1 MNFQVSAKEYMDLL
15 ALKNCVGA
23 VIKTYRQQRQFIG
36 TLGCDA
42 LIHALE
48 VSCEPL
54 ETGRDTVAD
63 NNDSGSA
70 SGGL

>member
-1 MNFQVSAKEYMDLL
+1 MNFQVSGKEYMDLL

-42 LIHALE
+42 LISALDRGLTLLNE
-48 VSCEPL
+48 
-54 ETGRDTVAD
+54 
-63 NNDSGSA
+63 SA
-70 SGGL
+70 SEVGE